1 MGLRTPRTPP
11 IPIHSPFVLPPS
23 GVIPSP
29 LSTLNTIH
37 SIKARYLSTVPCTIE
52 NILCLP
58 NNVGL
63 GAMKTSDVV
72 VVVGAP
78 LKDLAG
84 RRMGEA
90 GVRVLNHWGASQI
103 GPIRPIEY
111 VKPGYHA
118 WRYLSPRTDLG
129 FRFVPKDH
137 DRSDEEN
144 NGEEQ
149 RRTYA
154 LVFGLR
160 GGRRISFLRIYFGL
174 LFLKPRMYDLQH
186 DLNPIPHCTPSPSTS
201 LNPTKLYKIL
211 SRTDTLLIP
220 SYGEKV
226 KPELAERLIS
236 EHPDVRGV
244 LAFGEGEVG
253 IGVVAELRGRGV
265 VGGSHPHLNKKGE
278 AGESEHGIFT
288 YIDYANLLLDAHAQI
303 PPELVV
309 FTFKGRKPLVR
320 TDKGSI
326 TRNASYCSV

>member
-1 MGLRTPRTPP
+1 L
-11 IPIHSPFVLPPS
+11 I
-23 GVIPSP
+23 
-29 LSTLNTIH
+29 
-37 SIKARYLSTVPCTIE
+37 
-52 NILCLP
+52 
-58 NNVGL
+58 
-63 GAMKTSDVV
+63 
-72 VVVGAP
+72 
-78 LKDLAG
+78 
-84 RRMGEA
+84 
-90 GVRVLNHWGASQI
+90 GASQI

-129 FRFVPKDH
+129 FRFVLKDH
-137 DRSDEEN
+137 NHIDKEK

-149 RRTYA
+149 RRTYT
-154 LVFGLR
+154 LIFRPLGWKED
-160 GGRRISFLRIYFGL
+160 FLLKDL
-174 LFLKPRMYDLQH
+174 LWAAPPEAVCDDLQL
-186 DLNPIPHCTPSPSTS
+186 DLDPIPHCTPSPSTS

-278 AGESEHGIFT
+278 AGELEDGIPNT
-288 YIDYANLLLDAHAQI
+288 SRAHRVHVRGAQAAG
-303 PPELVV
+303 ED
-309 FTFKGRKPLVR
+309 G
-320 TDKGSI
+320 
-326 TRNASYCSV
+326 